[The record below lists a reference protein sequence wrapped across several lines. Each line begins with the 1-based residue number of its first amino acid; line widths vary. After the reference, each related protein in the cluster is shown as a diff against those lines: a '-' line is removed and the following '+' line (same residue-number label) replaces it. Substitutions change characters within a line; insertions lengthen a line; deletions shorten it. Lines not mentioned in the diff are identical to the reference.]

1 MGMSGGIEE
10 NEGGV
15 RGLRPISW
23 AWLVRLK
30 DVSNPIFL
38 SNATKPHLLLDQLQG
53 ESMCPFLLPFIINVD
68 AAHYFFQ
75 FYEYLKVNLSGTSV
89 IIQQLRH

>member
-23 AWLVRLK
+23 GWLVRLK

-38 SNATKPHLLLDQLQG
+38 SNATKPHLLLDQIRG
-53 ESMCPFLLPFIINVD
+53 ESMCPFLLPFIINVT
-68 AAHYFFQ
+68 AADYFFNSTSN
-75 FYEYLKVNLSGTSV
+75 LKLTLVEPVL
-89 IIQQLRH
+89 

>member
-30 DVSNPIFL
+30 DVLNPIFL
-38 SNATKPHLLLDQLQG
+38 SNATKPHLLLDQIRG
-53 ESMCPFLLPFIINVD
+53 ESMCPFLLPFIINVT
-68 AAHYFFQ
+68 AADYFFNSTSN
-75 FYEYLKVNLSGTSV
+75 LKLILVEPVL
-89 IIQQLRH
+89 